1 MKDAFQ
7 KEHEGED
14 ENDWTIGPKGNK
26 VMTQEALQR
35 KAVRDRAISEEV
47 RTFSLPLPPSYLHPS
62 SFPIFYTRYCFFA
75 SLLRWDQDEMLIS
88 RKQELEKLGSINLL
102 RISRTAWRF
111 SQKQLEDLMI
121 KLSLIHSRSVL
132 FSPQHVQGR

>member
-47 RTFSLPLPPSYLHPS
+47 RVLIHAPFFPDPS
-62 SFPIFYTRYCFFA
+62 S
-75 SLLRWDQDEMLIS
+75 LRETF
-88 RKQELEKLGSINLL
+88 GSIEM
-102 RISRTAWRF
+102 
-111 SQKQLEDLMI
+111 KC
-121 KLSLIHSRSVL
+121 
-132 FSPQHVQGR
+132 

>member
-14 ENDWTIGPKGNK
+14 ENDWTIGPKGTK

-47 RTFSLPLPPSYLHPS
+47 SFLLSSPSPLSLTLPSVSENPVWN
-62 SFPIFYTRYCFFA
+62 I
-75 SLLRWDQDEMLIS
+75 QDGVLIR
-88 RKQELEKLGSINLL
+88 RKQELEKQGSINSL
-102 RISRTAWRF
+102 RTSRTAWRYL
-111 SQKQLEDLMI
+111 QKQPGDLTI
-121 KLSLIHSRSVL
+121 R
-132 FSPQHVQGR
+132 P

>member
-35 KAVRDRAISEEV
+35 KAVRDRAVSEEV
-47 RTFSLPLPPSYLHPS
+47 RFLL
-62 SFPIFYTRYCFFA
+62 SFPSPYSLTLPSFPENTVGKITRWSA
-75 SLLRWDQDEMLIS
+75 D
-88 RKQELEKLGSINLL
+88 K
-102 RISRTAWRF
+102 
-111 SQKQLEDLMI
+111 
-121 KLSLIHSRSVL
+121 
-132 FSPQHVQGR
+132 

>member
-14 ENDWTIGPKGNK
+14 ENDWTIGPKGTK

-47 RTFSLPLPPSYLHPS
+47 RFLLSSPSPLSLTLPS
-62 SFPIFYTRYCFFA
+62 SFGNPFGNI
-75 SLLRWDQDEMLIS
+75 QDGVLIS
-88 RKQELEKLGSINLL
+88 RKQERGKRGSINSL
-102 RISRTAWRF
+102 RTSRTAWRY
-111 SQKQLEDLMI
+111 SRKPPGDRTIKQ
-121 KLSLIHSRSVL
+121 
-132 FSPQHVQGR
+132 

>member
-47 RTFSLPLPPSYLHPS
+47 SFFLHLPFFLLPVPFFLSDIS
-62 SFPIFYTRYCFFA
+62 SG
-75 SLLRWDQDEMLIS
+75 IS
-88 RKQELEKLGSINLL
+88 SSSADK
-102 RISRTAWRF
+102 
-111 SQKQLEDLMI
+111 
-121 KLSLIHSRSVL
+121 
-132 FSPQHVQGR
+132 

>member
-26 VMTQEALQR
+26 VMTTEALQR

-47 RTFSLPLPPSYLHPS
+47 SGSPAFILLLPVFRLAFRLP
-62 SFPIFYTRYCFFA
+62 RYNV
-75 SLLRWDQDEMLIS
+75 D
-88 RKQELEKLGSINLL
+88 
-102 RISRTAWRF
+102 
-111 SQKQLEDLMI
+111 
-121 KLSLIHSRSVL
+121 
-132 FSPQHVQGR
+132 

>member
-47 RTFSLPLPPSYLHPS
+47 RFLYPS
-62 SFPIFYTRYCFFA
+62 SFFLFPFPFP
-75 SLLRWDQDEMLIS
+75 LRERSFREYQDRVLIN
-88 RKQELEKLGSINLL
+88 RKQELGKLG
-102 RISRTAWRF
+102 
-111 SQKQLEDLMI
+111 
-121 KLSLIHSRSVL
+121 
-132 FSPQHVQGR
+132 

>member
-47 RTFSLPLPPSYLHPS
+47 RLSPALLLFSPVSRLAF
-62 SFPIFYTRYCFFA
+62 FPQANTWTR
-75 SLLRWDQDEMLIS
+75 LIS
-88 RKQELEKLGSINLL
+88 RKQELEKPGSIN
-102 RISRTAWRF
+102 
-111 SQKQLEDLMI
+111 
-121 KLSLIHSRSVL
+121 
-132 FSPQHVQGR
+132 

>member
-47 RTFSLPLPPSYLHPS
+47 RI
-62 SFPIFYTRYCFFA
+62 IFRDT
-75 SLLRWDQDEMLIS
+75 
-88 RKQELEKLGSINLL
+88 
-102 RISRTAWRF
+102 TAGTDKIE
-111 SQKQLEDLMI
+111 SK
-121 KLSLIHSRSVL
+121 S
-132 FSPQHVQGR
+132 

>member
-47 RTFSLPLPPSYLHPS
+47 RFLLSSPS
-62 SFPIFYTRYCFFA
+62 SFSLTLPSFFGNPFGNI
-75 SLLRWDQDEMLIS
+75 QDVVLIS
-88 RKQELEKLGSINLL
+88 RKQELEKRGWINSLKT
-102 RISRTAWRF
+102 SRTAWR
-111 SQKQLEDLMI
+111 SLRKQQGVRTIKQLLI
-121 KLSLIHSRSVL
+121 LSRLVPIPTFRVMLISSL
-132 FSPQHVQGR
+132 KCD

>member
-14 ENDWTIGPKGNK
+14 ENDWTIGPKGTK

-47 RTFSLPLPPSYLHPS
+47 RPSSAFLLLLPVFRPAFIFPPSEHM
-62 SFPIFYTRYCFFA
+62 
-75 SLLRWDQDEMLIS
+75 D
-88 RKQELEKLGSINLL
+88 
-102 RISRTAWRF
+102 
-111 SQKQLEDLMI
+111 
-121 KLSLIHSRSVL
+121 
-132 FSPQHVQGR
+132 

>member
-47 RTFSLPLPPSYLHPS
+47 RFLLHS
-62 SFPIFYTRYCFFA
+62 SFFLFPFPFPLQER
-75 SLLRWDQDEMLIS
+75 SLWEYPRWSAD
-88 RKQELEKLGSINLL
+88 K
-102 RISRTAWRF
+102 
-111 SQKQLEDLMI
+111 
-121 KLSLIHSRSVL
+121 
-132 FSPQHVQGR
+132 

>member
-14 ENDWTIGPKGNK
+14 ENDWTIGPKGTK

-47 RTFSLPLPPSYLHPS
+47 RPSPAFPLLLPVSRPA
-62 SFPIFYTRYCFFA
+62 FIFH
-75 SLLRWDQDEMLIS
+75 
-88 RKQELEKLGSINLL
+88 K
-102 RISRTAWRF
+102 
-111 SQKQLEDLMI
+111 
-121 KLSLIHSRSVL
+121 
-132 FSPQHVQGR
+132 

>member
-47 RTFSLPLPPSYLHPS
+47 RL
-62 SFPIFYTRYCFFA
+62 IFRDA
-75 SLLRWDQDEMLIS
+75 SIGTDKIE
-88 RKQELEKLGSINLL
+88 
-102 RISRTAWRF
+102 
-111 SQKQLEDLMI
+111 I
-121 KLSLIHSRSVL
+121 KS
-132 FSPQHVQGR
+132 